1 MLGRRHRH
9 IGCRGLVKRRC
20 ETARSD
26 RASGHPAFY
35 PRAGNSAQ
43 SIAKSTASYYPLK
56 RVTRALWTR
65 ALTERRWGRFREGK
79 QRLILKAERLQLV
92 DFPLRI

>member
-9 IGCRGLVKRRC
+9 IGCRGLVKRRY

-35 PRAGNSAQ
+35 KALYPRAGNGAQ

-65 ALTERRWGRFREGK
+65 ALTERRRGRFREGK
-79 QRLILKAERLQLV
+79 QRLI
-92 DFPLRI
+92 